1 MNEMTQD
8 PNELRLSRFGLT
20 WFLAMIVLIP
30 IAMLTFLVISLPKK
44 SDKPL
49 PISIHIE
56 TIGDQLALVVQN
68 QSDEQLRNI
77 GITLNDAFH
86 HYSKNPLPGHERMT
100 IALGAFMRKVGINFN
115 PESDQLTEIGIYAK
129 LPDNS
134 RGVFEQTSDTLLTD
148 LQAKSSPEEKVH
160 TSPES

>member
-20 WFLAMIVLIP
+20 VFLTLIVLIP
-30 IAMLTFLVISLPKK
+30 IAMLSFLVVSLPKK

-49 PISIHIE
+49 PISMHIE
-56 TIGDQLALVVQN
+56 TIQDQPALVVQN
-68 QSDEQLRNI
+68 QSDAPLENI

-86 HYSKNPLPGHERMT
+86 HYSKAPLAAHARMT
-100 IALGAFMRKVGINFN
+100 IALGAFMRKNGIPFD
-115 PESDQLTEIGIYAK
+115 PKSHQLTEIGVYAK

-134 RGVFEQTSDTLLTD
+134 RGVYEQTSDTLLTD
-148 LQAKSSPEEKVH
+148 LQAASSHEAEVSR
-160 TSPES
+160 SPES